1 MDIKKMG
8 KQKAQHAVDFINCLK
23 HTKGIWHG
31 VDFSLLPWQ
40 EEIIRDVFGTL
51 KPDGFRRYNTAYV
64 EIPKKNGKSELA
76 AAVAL
81 YLLCADGEWAA
92 EVYGCASDRGQ
103 ASIVFDVAVD
113 MVDQNADLRKVVK
126 PILSVKRLV
135 YLPQKSFYQVCSAE
149 AYTKH
154 GLNVHGVVFDELH
167 AQPNRELHDVMT
179 KGSGDARM
187 QPLYFE
193 ITTAGDDPDR
203 TSIGWEM
210 HQKAYDILHKIKII
224 PNFYAKIFGI
234 DEDADWTSENNWIK
248 VNPSL
253 GHNLRID
260 TLRDAFVEAQ
270 QSEADERS
278 FRQLRLNQWVKTKS
292 AKWVRLDIWDK
303 NAGLVIPEDLYGRK
317 CYGGLD
323 LSSKMDLTA
332 FVLIFPPDE
341 EEDETP
347 EEKEKR
353 KYIVLPYFWIPE
365 DGLAER
371 VKKDYV
377 PYDKWLRERLIF
389 STPGN
394 AIDYRFIQKT
404 VIDLKDKFDILEI
417 GFDPW
422 NAQQTA
428 TELMDEGLNMVEVR
442 QGYKSMSPP
451 MKDLEALLHAKRLN
465 HGNHPILR
473 WNFGNLEVK
482 LDENDNIRPIKG
494 RASDRIDGIVAM
506 INAMS
511 RVINAEDPTS
521 VYEERGVIS
530 F

>member
-1 MDIKKMG
+1 MNTKLLG
-8 KQKAQHAVDFINCLK
+8 KQKADDAVEFINCLK

-31 VDFSLLPWQ
+31 VDFQLLPWQ
-40 EEIIRDVFGTL
+40 EEIVRDIFGTL
-51 KPDGFRRYNTAYV
+51 KKDGYRRYNTAYV

-76 AAVAL
+76 AAIAL
-81 YLLCADGEWAA
+81 KLLCADGEWAA
-92 EVYGCASDRGQ
+92 EVYGCASDRAQ

-113 MVDQNADLRKVVK
+113 MVDQNEVLRKVIK
-126 PILSVKRLV
+126 PILSIKRLV

-210 HQKAYDILHKIKII
+210 HQKAYDVLHHRKKI
-224 PNFYAKIFGI
+224 PNFYAKIYGI
-234 DEDADWTSENNWIK
+234 GENEDWTDEKNWIK
-248 VNPSL
+248 ANPSV

-260 TLRDAFVEAQ
+260 TFRDAFVEAQ

-292 AKWVRLDIWDK
+292 SKWVNLDIWDK
-303 NAGLVIPEDLYGRK
+303 NGGLVVPDRLEGRK

-323 LSSKMDLTA
+323 LSSKMDLTS
-332 FVLIFPPDE
+332 FVLVFPPE
-341 EEDETP
+341 EEGGQYE
-347 EEKEKR
+347 
-353 KYIVLPYFWIPE
+353 ILPFFWIPE
-365 DGLAER
+365 DGLEAR
-371 VKKDYV
+371 VKRDYV
-377 PYDKWLRERLIF
+377 PYDKWLKEGRIF

-404 VIDLKDKFDILEI
+404 IINLRDIYEILEI

-428 TELMDEGLNMVEVR
+428 TELMDEGLTMVEVR
-442 QGYKSMSPP
+442 QGYKSMSPA
-451 MKDLEALLHAKRLN
+451 MKDLEALLHSQRLA
-465 HGNHPILR
+465 HGGHPILR

-482 LDENDNIRPIKG
+482 VDENDNIRPVKG
-494 RASDRIDGIVAM
+494 KATDRIDGFVAM
-506 INAMS
+506 INAFA
-511 RVINAEDPTS
+511 RCINAEDPTS
-521 VYEERGVIS
+521 IYESRGVIS

>member
-1 MDIKKMG
+1 MTNKLLG
-8 KQKAQHAVDFINCLK
+8 KQKADRAVEFINCLK

-31 VDFSLLPWQ
+31 VDFELLPWQ
-40 EEIIRDVFGTL
+40 EEIVRDVFGTL
-51 KPDGFRRYNTAYV
+51 KKDGFRRYNTAYV

-76 AAVAL
+76 AAIAL
-81 YLLCADGEWAA
+81 KLLCADDEWAA
-92 EVYGCASDRGQ
+92 EVYGCASDRQQ
-103 ASIVFDVAVD
+103 ASIVFDVAVA
-113 MVDQNADLRKVVK
+113 MVDQDEELRKVIK
-126 PILSVKRLV
+126 PILSIKRLV

-210 HQKAYDILHKIKII
+210 HQKAYDVLHHRKKI
-224 PNFYAKIFGI
+224 PNFYAKIYGI
-234 DEDADWTSENNWIK
+234 GENEDWTDEKNWIK
-248 VNPSL
+248 ANPSV
-253 GHNLRID
+253 GHNLRLD
-260 TLRDAFVEAQ
+260 TFRDAFVEAQ

-292 AKWVRLDIWDK
+292 SKWVNLEIWDK
-303 NAGLVIPEDLYGRK
+303 NGGLVVPDRLEGRK

-323 LSSKMDLTA
+323 LSSKMDLTS
-332 FVLIFPPDE
+332 FVLVFPP
-341 EEDETP
+341 EEDGGVYE
-347 EEKEKR
+347 
-353 KYIVLPYFWIPE
+353 ILPFFWIPE
-365 DGLAER
+365 DGLEAR
-371 VKKDYV
+371 VKRDYV
-377 PYDKWLRERLIF
+377 PYDKWLREGRIY

-404 VIDLKDKFDILEI
+404 IIDLRDKYEILEI

-428 TELMDEGLNMVEVR
+428 TELMDEGLTLVEVR
-442 QGYKSMSPP
+442 QGYKSMSPA
-451 MKDLEALLHAKRLN
+451 MKDLEALLHSQRLA
-465 HGNHPILR
+465 HGGHPILR

-482 LDENDNIRPIKG
+482 IDENDNIRPVKG
-494 RASDRIDGIVAM
+494 KATDRIDGVVAM
-506 INAMS
+506 INAFA
-511 RVINAEDPTS
+511 RVINAQDETS
-521 VYEERGVIS
+521 AYESRGVLS
-530 F
+530 L